1 MDDCLNSLDWDNKNA
16 FNEGVGAFEFTLLNP
31 LPVPTS
37 VIFFNGNDLA
47 GDLLD
52 KPYNNADTYL
62 VGTQS
67 SCTNTSVANV
77 TRTRDIH
84 VRQMQY
90 KVNAVGSGLTVQNQ
104 FDQKFEW
111 VRGAIDGK
119 LKRKGDIQPGFQ
131 RRNWMYQEDFI
142 IIPGPF
148 TIDGNTA
155 MVVELVANAEVNFL
169 FEVDSIGV
177 QK

>member
-1 MDDCLNSLDWDNKNA
+1 MDECLNKLDWDNRNA
-16 FNEGVGAFEFTLLNP
+16 FNEGVGAFEFTLLNT
-31 LPVPTS
+31 LPVRTE

-47 GDLLD
+47 GNLLD

-62 VGTQS
+62 VGSES
-67 SCTNTSVANV
+67 SCTNTSVAEV

-90 KVNAVGSGLTVQNQ
+90 KVNSVGSGLTVQNQ
-104 FDQKFEW
+104 FDEIFEF
-111 VRGAIDGK
+111 VRGSIDGK

-148 TIDGNTA
+148 TIDGNVGLILGLA
-155 MVVELVANAEVNFL
+155 PNAGVNLL
-169 FEVDSIGV
+169 FEVDHIGV
-177 QK
+177 K

>member
-1 MDDCLNSLDWDNKNA
+1 MDVCLNKLDWDNKNA
-16 FNEGVGAFEFTLLNP
+16 FNEGVQAFEFTLLNS
-31 LPVPTS
+31 LPAPTE

-52 KPYNNADTYL
+52 KPYNNADIYL
-62 VGTQS
+62 VGSES

-84 VRQMQY
+84 IRQMQY
-90 KVNAVGSGLTVQNQ
+90 KVNSVGSGLTVQDQ
-104 FDQKFEW
+104 FAETFEW

-119 LKRKGDIQPGFQ
+119 LKRKGDIQPGFE

-148 TIDGNTA
+148 TIDGNTGLILGLA
-155 MVVELVANAEVNFL
+155 PNAGINLL
-169 FEVDSIGV
+169 FEVDSIG